1 MVHPDFQKRGFGTWL
16 TRHCNQIADDY
27 GAATFVGVTP
37 ASLHMFQ
44 TLEFKLLGLLKLN
57 MADYGQPSEVYP
69 TLRRDRQLKKE
80 YIDLIVRDISTA
92 RDRN

>member
-1 MVHPDFQKRGFGTWL
+1 M
-16 TRHCNQIADDY
+16 ADDY
-27 GAATFVGVTP
+27 GAATFVGVTL

-44 TLEFKLLGLLKLN
+44 TLGSKLLGLLKLN
-57 MADYGQPSEVYP
+57 MADYGQPGEVYP

-92 RDRN
+92 RNRDSSPCSFSVQLCHMQAPL